1 MNWTVTIILIVIVLW
16 LTTRREPF
24 TEIFGL
30 SGYTKSPGVIRFDDP
45 RPDLSNFKQVEVNIN
60 NDMMEKFVSQTNEE
74 IQRRTGLCTYII
86 ETTYVKRYTDGK
98 QDLYECVFMVVR
110 NSGFAF
116 GFSVA
121 SLFEMSGD
129 NAKLLSLR
137 SQPLDANT
145 PSDILPFVRGTSGQ
159 EFVKYELVREKA
171 APTRSELEEAK
182 NKLQQL

>member
-1 MNWTVTIILIVIVLW
+1 MNWAVTIILIVIVLW
-16 LTTRREPF
+16 LTTKREPF
-24 TEIFGL
+24 TELFGL

-45 RPDLSNFKQVEVNIN
+45 RPDLSGFKQTEANIN
-60 NDMMEKFVSQTNEE
+60 NDMMETFVSQTNEE

-98 QDLYECVFMVVR
+98 EDLYECVFMVVK
-110 NSGFAF
+110 NNGFAF

-121 SLFEMSGD
+121 SLFEVSGD
-129 NAKLLSLR
+129 NIKLISLR

-145 PSDILPFVRGTSGQ
+145 PSDILPFVGGTTGQ
-159 EFVKYELVREKA
+159 EFVKYDLVREKA

>member
-16 LTTRREPF
+16 LTTKREPF
-24 TEIFGL
+24 TELFGL

-45 RPDLSNFKQVEVNIN
+45 RPDLSGFKQVEANVT
-60 NDMMEKFVSQTNEE
+60 NDMMEQFVSRTNDE
-74 IQRRTGLCTYII
+74 IQKRTGLCTYII
-86 ETTYVKRYTDGK
+86 ETTYVKRYTDGEK
-98 QDLYECVFMVVR
+98 DLYECVFMTVK
-110 NSGFAF
+110 NNGFAF

-121 SLFEMSGD
+121 SLFEVSGD
-129 NAKLLSLR
+129 NVKLLSLR

-145 PSDILPFVRGTSGQ
+145 PTDILPFVRGTSGQ

-171 APTRSELEEAK
+171 APKQSELEEAK